1 MFCGA
6 LDAVG
11 CLAAKIAIQLGACSI
26 CHKLGHVEM
35 GEKLLAAAVCGW
47 VVDLIEEAGRGSVL
61 WFGAMTYLAMR
72 LSIWSLTYT

>member
-1 MFCGA
+1 MLTETGDLFRRA

-11 CLAAKIAIQLGACSI
+11 PLAAKIAIQLGACSV

-47 VVDLIEEAGRGSVL
+47 VIDLIEEAGRGSVP
-61 WFGAMTYLAMR
+61 WFGEE
-72 LSIWSLTYT
+72 